1 MTATS
6 APPEPYVSRVRL
18 LPVPVTEPPYDDE
31 LGVVVTRGERRTADV
46 GAGAGTGAGAAVQG
60 TLPLDLDAVF
70 EDQLHPVGVGAVV
83 VADSLW
89 LRYPGPESPRAP
101 RELPRDGAA
110 GPAGEG
116 AAARPA
122 DPARATSQAHAADP
136 ARAISQ
142 AHAAGQTRAADPA
155 ASGPR
160 PATGPGPA
168 TRTTATARPR
178 PAAQAKTAAAV
189 AGRPGAAAQGTA
201 ATAAARQGSGTRA
214 KTAAAAGPGPATRA
228 AAAPTAAAAG
238 PGPAARAGKTPTT
251 RTTTAADE
259 LPDPRRWTARLAQSA
274 LECLHGRRPLQQL
287 VRWTAESVY
296 RDLSRRAVALE
307 EAPAV
312 RPRIRALRVCRVTP
326 GVAEASV
333 VVQVGEVARA
343 VAVRLE
349 ADDGRWLCTAFDIAE
364 PSPARR
370 GTRRG
375 AARGA
380 APGAASNGARGGT
393 KGQRAAQAS
402 SNASA

>member
-1 MTATS
+1 M
-6 APPEPYVSRVRL
+6 
-18 LPVPVTEPPYDDE
+18 
-31 LGVVVTRGERRTADV
+31 
-46 GAGAGTGAGAAVQG
+46 
-60 TLPLDLDAVF
+60 
-70 EDQLHPVGVGAVV
+70 V

-110 GPAGEG
+110 GH
-116 AAARPA
+116 
-122 DPARATSQAHAADP
+122 AHAADP
-136 ARAISQ
+136 A
-142 AHAAGQTRAADPA
+142 AA
-155 ASGPR
+155 GPR
-160 PATGPGPA
+160 PATRAVTATGPGPA
-168 TRTTATARPR
+168 TRTTAAP
-178 PAAQAKTAAAV
+178 TAAAV
-189 AGRPGAAAQGTA
+189 
-201 ATAAARQGSGTRA
+201 
-214 KTAAAAGPGPATRA
+214 
-228 AAAPTAAAAG
+228 AAAG

-333 VVQVGEVARA
+333 VAQVGEVARA